1 MLELKYSNYLSGIDY
16 IFWCVI
22 RHLINRRKILC
33 AHASSIRRF
42 DFLPADIWAF
52 CNRYYFLSSTV
63 SMLWL
68 MNQLRPSNGHS
79 HISTSVCYV
88 LAIIPDTIFPI
99 NYRQYAYKRQLRE
112 LFAYFN
118 ANVSFLLEIM

>member
-1 MLELKYSNYLSGIDY
+1 
-16 IFWCVI
+16 
-22 RHLINRRKILC
+22 
-33 AHASSIRRF
+33 
-42 DFLPADIWAF
+42 
-52 CNRYYFLSSTV
+52 
-63 SMLWL
+63 